1 MKLAILACLLFVNF
15 IYYVEC
21 GYEPDLLTTLDVDKP
36 GFATFVP
43 NNKNNKYHLAIS
55 SFHGAPFSSDY
66 VYFIGNY
73 TLTGSNTL
81 QKLDNTKLLW
91 PNEISY
97 SPISLISGSV
107 DPYGGLFVPGGFL
120 VPSKTN
126 GALYY
131 YQFTSRDRSHI
142 STQKPILLTKQTS
155 QNWFYHR
162 ALIVDL
168 NGDGS
173 NDILTCRSYKPIF
186 GKLILSLLFTLK
198 FLN

>member
-1 MKLAILACLLFVNF
+1 MKSSIPACLLLVSF
-15 IYYVEC
+15 ICLAEC
-21 GYEPDLLTTLDVDKP
+21 GYMPHLVHHLDVDKP

-43 NNKNNKYHLAIS
+43 NNKNSKHHLAIS
-55 SFHGAPFSSDY
+55 SFHGVPFSSDY
-66 VYFIGNY
+66 VYFIANY
-73 TLTGSNTL
+73 SLTDTNITL
-81 QKLDNTKLLW
+81 QRLDNTKLLW

-97 SPISLISGSV
+97 SNTSLISGSV

-131 YQFTSRDRSHI
+131 YQFTSPDRSQI
-142 STQKPILLTKQTS
+142 STQKPILLTKQGL
-155 QNWFYHR
+155 QHWFYHR

-186 GKLILSLLFTLK
+186 GIFLL
-198 FLN
+198 N